1 MEYNHRK
8 KVRHFCHYCML
19 AGPYKGGGVM
29 ASNPPLKYLEKICT
43 AKKLC
48 NVTCERWRPLAHGQK
63 LLNCQEMPPDV

>member
-29 ASNPPLKYLEKICT
+29 ASNPPEIFRKNLHCKEIMQCDMR
-43 AKKLC
+43 A
-48 NVTCERWRPLAHGQK
+48 LAPSGAWPEAFE
-63 LLNCQEMPPDV
+63 LPGNAA